1 MNKTSKA
8 IIQERSNEF
17 IKKTYDRINLTV
29 PKGEKQ
35 IIAKA
40 ASNVSESVNEY
51 IRKAV
56 RKRMNEEK
64 EDWAWD
70 YFSKTLAQKSGQATT
85 KSIGFFILIPT
96 AVKK

>member
-1 MNKTSKA
+1 MKKTSKT

-17 IKKTYDRINLTV
+17 IKKSYDRINLTV

-64 EDWAWD
+64 ED
-70 YFSKTLAQKSGQATT
+70 
-85 KSIGFFILIPT
+85 
-96 AVKK
+96 